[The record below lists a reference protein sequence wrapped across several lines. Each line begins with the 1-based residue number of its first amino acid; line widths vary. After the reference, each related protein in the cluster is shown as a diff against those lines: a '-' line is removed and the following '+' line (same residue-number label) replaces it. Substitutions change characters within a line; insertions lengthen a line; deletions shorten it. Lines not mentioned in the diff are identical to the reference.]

1 MRTNEPSSGFRFVI
15 TREQLVRY
23 GWALGIVC
31 LAILLRVWLEPVV
44 GKQAGLLFWA
54 AILICPWIGGVV
66 PSLIGQTMIW
76 AAQWYWFTPPATTPW
91 RPSAADLLFIAIYYL
106 LGSTI
111 GAASD
116 LRRRAQQRERV
127 QQAEAISQREQLRAT
142 LSCMADGVLVT
153 DEQGRLTLM
162 NPAAEV
168 MTGWTMVESRG
179 KRLTEFFA
187 VHRENGENHSEDPL
201 DHVLHSGQVVHGA
214 MHLTLTTRS
223 GQTIPI
229 AYSAAPIRDAAD
241 NITGGVL
248 VFRDESER
256 RRNEQALRNADRQ
269 KDEFLAT
276 LAHELRNP
284 LAPICLGVDLL
295 RMPDQEPEEI
305 VRVCAMM
312 ARQSQH
318 MVRLID
324 DLMDVSRITR
334 GKLELRKRQIAL
346 DEVVQ
351 NAVDANRPM
360 IEQSQLRLVLN
371 LPAHPILLYADPS
384 RLTQV
389 FSNLLN
395 NAAKFT
401 PADGCIEVSASTQGG
416 NVFVTVTDSGIGIPP
431 EKQDFIFD
439 MFTQVDSGNESPTAG
454 LGIGLTLVRRLAEM
468 HGGTVSVESAGHNLG
483 SRFRVQLPMIPP
495 APSAAR
501 SPKTAVGAIRTTKR
515 RVLIVDDN
523 ADALASL
530 SMVVR
535 ALGSET
541 FDAHDGLEAV
551 ESARNLRPDVI
562 LMDIGMPRLNGYDAA
577 RRIREQPWGHDL
589 LMVATTGWGKEE
601 DRRRSKEAGFDFHL
615 VKPIDVSAV
624 KELLSSTERTQPNQ
638 FVPVQTAE
646 LRS

>member
-1 MRTNEPSSGFRFVI
+1 MTTNNSSSGTAIEPRRSRLI
-15 TREQLVRY
+15 RY
-23 GWALGIVC
+23 AWALGIVC
-31 LAILLRVWLEPVV
+31 LCIVLRLWLEPVL
-44 GKQAGLLFWA
+44 GRQAGLFFWA
-54 AILICPWIGGVV
+54 AILICPWIGGLI
-66 PSLIGQTMIW
+66 PSLIGQSMIW
-76 AAQWYWFTPPATTPW
+76 AAQWYWYTPPATTPW
-91 RPSAADLLFIAIYYL
+91 RPSLGELLFIAIYYL
-106 LGSTI
+106 FGSTI
-111 GAASD
+111 GVASD
-116 LRRRAQQRERV
+116 LRRKAQLRASA
-127 QQAEAISQREQLRAT
+127 QQAEANSQREQLRAT

-153 DEQGRLTLM
+153 DEHGRLTLM

-168 MTGWTMVESRG
+168 MSGCSTVESRG
-179 KRLTEFFA
+179 KRLPEFFA
-187 VHRENGENHSEDPL
+187 VHREGEEHLVDDPL
-201 DHVLHSGQVVHGA
+201 DRVIHSGQVVHGA
-214 MHLTLTTRS
+214 MHLTLTSRTGHR
-223 GQTIPI
+223 IPI
-229 AYSAAPIRDAAD
+229 AFSAAPIRNEAGDV
-241 NITGGVL
+241 TGSVL

-284 LAPICLGVDLL
+284 LAPICMGLDLL
-295 RMPDQEPEEI
+295 RMSGNDAAATTEI
-305 VRVCAMM
+305 CAMM

-351 NAVDANRPM
+351 NAVDANRP
-360 IEQSQLRLVLN
+360 IIDQARLQLSVK
-371 LPAHPILLYADPS
+371 LPAQPILLYADPN

-401 PADGCIEVSASTQGG
+401 PAEGSIEVSAEGQGG
-416 NVFVTVTDSGIGIPP
+416 NVIVTVTDSGVGIPAD
-431 EKQDFIFD
+431 KCDYIFE
-439 MFTQVDSGNESPTAG
+439 MFTQIDRGSESMPAG
-454 LGIGLTLVRRLAEM
+454 LGIGLTLVKRLVEM
-468 HGGTVSVESAGHNLG
+468 HGGAVAVECSGHNLG
-483 SRFRVQLPMIPP
+483 SRFRVQLPMVPQTLTTRTP
-495 APSAAR
+495 NSPSG
-501 SPKTAVGAIRTTKR
+501 STLPTAKR

-541 FDAHDGLEAV
+541 FDAHDGIEAV
-551 ESARNLRPDVI
+551 ESASNLRPDVI

-577 RRIREQPWGHDL
+577 RRIRQEPWGHDV

-601 DRRRSKEAGFDFHL
+601 DRRRSKEAGFDLHL
-615 VKPIDVSAV
+615 VKPIDISAV
-624 KELLSSTERTQPNQ
+624 QEVLASPARMQQRQATSL
-638 FVPVQTAE
+638 A
-646 LRS
+646 

>member
-1 MRTNEPSSGFRFVI
+1 MITNGSSSTGTSFETRRDRFI
-15 TREQLVRY
+15 RY
-23 GWALGIVC
+23 GWALGIVG
-31 LAILLRVWLEPVV
+31 LAILLRVWLEPVL
-44 GKQAGLLFWA
+44 GKQAGLFFWA
-54 AILICPWIGGVV
+54 AILICPWIGGLL

-76 AAQWYWFTPPATTPW
+76 AAQWYWFTPPPTTPW
-91 RPSAADLLFIAIYYL
+91 RPTLAELLFIAIYYL
-106 LGSTI
+106 FGSTI
-111 GAASD
+111 GVASD
-116 LRRRAQQRERV
+116 LRRKAQQRASA
-127 QQAEAISQREQLRAT
+127 QQAEANSQREQLRAT

-153 DEQGRLTLM
+153 DAQGRLTLM

-168 MTGWTMVESRG
+168 TIGWTMVETRG
-179 KRLTEFFA
+179 KRLPEFFT
-187 VHRENGENHSEDPL
+187 VHREGEEHFVEDPL
-201 DHVLHSGQVVHGA
+201 DGVLHSGQIVEGA
-214 MHLTLTTRS
+214 MHLTLASRT
-223 GQTIPI
+223 GQRIPI
-229 AYSAAPIRDAAD
+229 AFSAAPIRDEKGE
-241 NITGGVL
+241 ITGGVL

-284 LAPICLGVDLL
+284 LAPICMGLDLL
-295 RMPDQEPEEI
+295 RMSGHDPGASAE
-305 VRVCAMM
+305 VCDMM

-334 GKLELRKRQIAL
+334 GKLELRKKQITL

-360 IEQSQLRLVLN
+360 IDQSRLRLTVK
-371 LPAHPILLYADPS
+371 LPGQPILLHADPN

-401 PADGCIEVSASTQGG
+401 PTEGCIELSAEGKGG
-416 NVFVTVTDSGIGIPP
+416 DVVVMVTDSGVGIPAD
-431 EKQDFIFD
+431 KQEFIFE
-439 MFTQVDSGNESPTAG
+439 MFTQIDRGAESMPAG
-454 LGIGLTLVRRLAEM
+454 LGIGLTLVKRLVEM
-468 HGGTVSVESAGHNLG
+468 HGGAISVESDGHNLG
-483 SRFRVQLPMIPP
+483 SRFRVQLPLVSQTLGHKASMGGPGGALP
-495 APSAAR
+495 AS
-501 SPKTAVGAIRTTKR
+501 KR

-551 ESARNLRPDVI
+551 EFASNLRPDVI

-577 RRIREQPWGHDL
+577 RRIRQEPWGHEV
-589 LMVATTGWGKEE
+589 LMVATTGWGKDE
-601 DRRRSKEAGFDFHL
+601 DRRRSKEAGFDLHL
-615 VKPIDVSAV
+615 VKPIDISAV
-624 KELLSSTERTQPNQ
+624 QEVLASPTRTQQSCPL
-638 FVPVQTAE
+638 PVA
-646 LRS
+646 

>member
-1 MRTNEPSSGFRFVI
+1 MSTKDYSNGTAFESRRDRLI
-15 TREQLVRY
+15 RY

-31 LAILLRVWLEPVV
+31 LCVLLRLWLEPVL

-54 AILICPWIGGVV
+54 AILICPWIGGLV

-76 AAQWYWFTPPATTPW
+76 AAQWYWYTPPATTPW
-91 RPSAADLLFIAIYYL
+91 RPSLGELLFIAIYYHF
-106 LGSTI
+106 GSTI
-111 GAASD
+111 GVASD
-116 LRRRAQQRERV
+116 LRRKAQQRASA
-127 QQAEAISQREQLRAT
+127 QQAEANSQREQLRAT

-153 DEQGRLTLM
+153 DAEGRLTLM

-168 MTGWTMVESRG
+168 MSGWTIVESRG
-179 KRLTEFFA
+179 KRLPEFFA
-187 VHRENGENHSEDPL
+187 VHREGEEHVVEDPL
-201 DHVLHSGQVVHGA
+201 DRVLHSGQVVHGA
-214 MHLTLTTRS
+214 VHLTLASRTGDR
-223 GQTIPI
+223 IPI
-229 AYSAAPIRDAAD
+229 AFSAAPIRNERGD
-241 NITGGVL
+241 ITGSVL

-256 RRNEQALRNADRQ
+256 RQNEQALRNADRQ

-284 LAPICLGVDLL
+284 LAPICMGLNLL
-295 RMPDQEPEEI
+295 QMSGHDPAANAE
-305 VRVCAMM
+305 VCAMM

-334 GKLELRKRQIAL
+334 GKLELRKQQISL

-351 NAVDANRPM
+351 NAVDANRP
-360 IEQSQLRLVLN
+360 IIDQARLQLIVK
-371 LPAHPILLYADPS
+371 LPGHPILLHADPN

-401 PADGCIEVSASTQGG
+401 PAEGCIEVSAEGKGG
-416 NVFVTVTDSGIGIPP
+416 NVVVTVTDSGIGIPADKR
-431 EKQDFIFD
+431 EFIFE
-439 MFTQVDSGNESPTAG
+439 MFTQIDRGADTMATG
-454 LGIGLTLVRRLAEM
+454 LGIGLTLVKRLVEM
-468 HGGTVSVESAGHNLG
+468 HGGAITVESSGLSLG
-483 SRFRVQLPMIPP
+483 SRFRVELPMVLQTSGYQTPNE
-495 APSAAR
+495 
-501 SPKTAVGAIRTTKR
+501 TTNSCRANKR

-541 FDAHDGLEAV
+541 FDAHDGLEAI
-551 ESARNLRPDVI
+551 ESASNLRPDVI

-577 RRIREQPWGHDL
+577 RRIRQEPWGHEV

-601 DRRRSKEAGFDFHL
+601 DRRRSKEAGFDLHL
-615 VKPIDVSAV
+615 VKPIDISAV
-624 KELLSSTERTQPNQ
+624 QEVLASSVRTQLTQPS
-638 FVPVQTAE
+638 PLA
-646 LRS
+646 